1 MSFYIAKSSP
11 QVNGPFS
18 VYRIVMPNRVLY
30 NRRMSKQSFTSVLI
44 TGASSGI
51 GAALAERLAG
61 PGIALC
67 LTGRDANRLAGI
79 REKVE
84 ANGGTATAHVIDVQ
98 DASAMANLIADT
110 DSNTPLDLVIANAGI
125 SGGAGISTDD
135 AQKSR
140 TIFDINVGG
149 VINTVLP
156 AAHAMKTRRHGHIGI
171 VSSVAGF
178 RGLPTAPAYS
188 ASKVAVRAWGEAIR
202 PHLHADGVGLSI
214 IYPGFV
220 ESRITDANNFAMPF
234 LMPAEKAADI
244 IATGLISGERSIAF
258 PWPTVMMARLLSIL
272 PTPIFD
278 AVMRNAPRKT

>member
-1 MSFYIAKSSP
+1 
-11 QVNGPFS
+11 
-18 VYRIVMPNRVLY
+18 MPT
-30 NRRMSKQSFTSVLI
+30 QSFTSVLI

-51 GAALAERLAG
+51 GGALAERLAG
-61 PGIALC
+61 PNIAMC

-84 ANGGTATAHVIDVQ
+84 AKGSTATAHVIDVQ
-98 DASAMANLIADT
+98 DGRAMADLINST
-110 DSNTPLDLVIANAGI
+110 DSKNPLDLVIANAGI

-156 AAHAMKTRRHGHIGI
+156 AAQAMKTRRRGHIGI

-188 ASKVAVRAWGEAIR
+188 ASKVAVRAWGDAIR
-202 PHLHADGVGLSI
+202 PHLQAVGVGLSI

-220 ESRITDANNFAMPF
+220 ESRITDANNFSMPF
-234 LMPAEKAADI
+234 LMPADKAASI
-244 IATGLISGERSIAF
+244 IAAGLMSGKRSIAF
-258 PWPTVMMARLLSIL
+258 PWPTVMMARILSIL

-278 AVMRNAPRKT
+278 AVMRRAPRKT